1 MSSKKPAAKKPK
13 AVEAAP
19 APKAEKAASPASSTT
34 VNAPKSPVG
43 QALQAGIAAFS
54 GQKKAL
60 ADYLGMEA
68 VNLSR
73 ALRESR
79 EFDEG
84 KRTAMAVPSK
94 CILPLARVAGV
105 TPHTLAPHAYEPQ
118 WKVKRAK
125 PKLVDGG
132 WITE

>member
-13 AVEAAP
+13 ATKKPVT
-19 APKAEKAASPASSTT
+19 EKATVASSTT
-34 VNAPKSPVG
+34 VVAPKSPVG
-43 QALQAGIAAFS
+43 QALHAGITAFN

-60 ADYLGMEA
+60 ASFLGMEA

-84 KRTAMAVPSK
+84 KRPKMAVPAQ

-105 TPHTLAPHAYEPQ
+105 KPYDLAPDTYEPQ
-118 WKVKRAK
+118 WKVKRVK
-125 PKLVDGG
+125 PKQVDGI
-132 WITE
+132 WLTE